1 MSRLT
6 AALPILVLAIWLA
19 RSTIATYG
27 GWYYHRALHRR
38 TSPSAEAR
46 ICVIIPVRGV
56 SVHLPSLCEALSA
69 QHYPR
74 WRVVFA
80 VESAAD
86 PAYAALAELLAATN
100 GLAAEIVVA
109 GPATDT
115 GQKVHNQLA
124 ALSRL
129 RADDEVVVFADA
141 DIVPPADW
149 LTRLAHPLRDPDTAV
164 VAGYRWLMPEDDRLA
179 TAFVCLANASIAA
192 LPRLRCW
199 NLAWGGSMAL
209 RRSTFD
215 ALDMRRWWRGSL
227 NDDLQLTRA
236 VRSRGGSVFG
246 PTALLLPSPA
256 SFTWREAIAFG
267 RRQYFQIRVY
277 APRHWLLAAAA
288 TTWPILG
295 WAVAVPAALG
305 GDRLAIGALFL
316 ACGLHQWRA
325 GLRVRVAR
333 SVCGERRGAAR
344 LLLFDR
350 WAAPAWL
357 LFHAAI
363 IWSTLFLRTIN
374 WGGRTYRVDGPQRLR
389 IIAEPAARPPTP

>member
-164 VAGYRWLMPEDDRLA
+164 VAGYRWLPLQRRGRSLAGPWPCPPRLA
-179 TAFVCLANASIAA
+179 
-192 LPRLRCW
+192 
-199 NLAWGGSMAL
+199 
-209 RRSTFD
+209 
-215 ALDMRRWWRGSL
+215 
-227 NDDLQLTRA
+227 
-236 VRSRGGSVFG
+236 
-246 PTALLLPSPA
+246 
-256 SFTWREAIAFG
+256 
-267 RRQYFQIRVY
+267 
-277 APRHWLLAAAA
+277 
-288 TTWPILG
+288 
-295 WAVAVPAALG
+295 
-305 GDRLAIGALFL
+305 AIG
-316 ACGLHQWRA
+316 
-325 GLRVRVAR
+325 
-333 SVCGERRGAAR
+333 
-344 LLLFDR
+344 
-350 WAAPAWL
+350 WL
-357 LFHAAI
+357 
-363 IWSTLFLRTIN
+363 
-374 WGGRTYRVDGPQRLR
+374 
-389 IIAEPAARPPTP
+389 